1 MLLSYLFYCAC
12 SCSCSRLPTPS
23 LTAIPTGTEEIAE
36 LKAEL
41 SETRD
46 TIFEQR
52 ETIAELK
59 EQMLKA
65 GGASE
70 GYTGVVP

>member
-1 MLLSYLFYCAC
+1 M
-12 SCSCSRLPTPS
+12 R
-23 LTAIPTGTEEIAE
+23 
-36 LKAEL
+36 AEL
-41 SETRD
+41 SETRE

-52 ETIAELK
+52 ETMAELK

-65 GGASE
+65 GGASQ